1 MNNDYIR
8 KHVYG
13 IQKEGTS
20 GALATAATSIVSGTG
35 LYLMALLATSGIGA
49 GWVGAKMTAKGDQD
63 IDTVKKEYENERL
76 KADLGYLKAK
86 TESEYDAFKRQEDPK
101 AARVIA

>member
-13 IQKEGTS
+13 IQKEGG
-20 GALATAATSIVSGTG
+20 GALATAATNIASGTS
-35 LYLMALLATSGIGA
+35 LYLMALLATSGIVT

-63 IDTVKKEYENERL
+63 INTVKKEYENERL
-76 KADLGYLKAK
+76 KADLGYLKTK